1 MMCVLVFADD
11 FIELIHLSRQ
21 VGMLVKLEAEELWPV
36 LNEELEVKA
45 QTRKQGGNGTIQQ
58 MAMESRSDFKKKMSK
73 TAA

>member
-58 MAMESRSDFKKKMSK
+58 MAMESRSD
-73 TAA
+73 